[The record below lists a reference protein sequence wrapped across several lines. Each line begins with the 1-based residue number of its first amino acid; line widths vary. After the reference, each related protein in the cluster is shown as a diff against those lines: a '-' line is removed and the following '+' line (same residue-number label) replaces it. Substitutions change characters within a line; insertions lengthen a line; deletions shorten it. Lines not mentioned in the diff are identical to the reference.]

1 MLKEL
6 VNEWEILG
14 TYHPD
19 YVTIELKVA
28 SEESRIEEL
37 VYTRIQ
43 RYFFAQFR
51 SFIPHFQKKARENWP
66 LFLTS

>member
-6 VNEWEILG
+6 VYEWESLG

-43 RYFFAQFR
+43 R
-51 SFIPHFQKKARENWP
+51 
-66 LFLTS
+66 